1 VAKGNGVE
9 TGNDT
14 QNTEAMEQNMEK
26 DNPDNLNEN
35 ETEEDFETLL
45 DRSMGKPVDFGP
57 GQKVD
62 VAVTQITKD
71 WVFIDV
77 GGKSDGYIVIN
88 EFMDDEGNLTIKE
101 GDTVSAYFLSFR
113 NHEMLFTTRLT
124 DDTTGT
130 EHLEEAFHSGIP
142 LEGHVEKEIKGGFAV
157 KIAGNIRAFCPYSQM
172 GLHRVEDT
180 AQYINQRMTFKIIEY
195 GKKGRNI
202 IISNRAILEAERQRQ
217 KEAFRESLAEGMTVS
232 GEITSVQKFGAF
244 VDIGGLEGL
253 IPISEISWG
262 RVEDINGVLSVGQRV
277 DVAIK
282 KLDWENDKF
291 AFSLK
296 AVQPDPSDNL
306 GRKYR
311 QGSVH
316 KGIVS
321 RLAPFGAFV
330 TLEPGI
336 DGLVHISELGK
347 GKRINHPRDV
357 LEEKQAVEVKIARV
371 DEKQKRLGLELVSDD
386 QDSED
391 DDYFKKHMADS
402 KNAGSL
408 GTLGD
413 ILRAQM
419 KKKK

>member
-1 VAKGNGVE
+1 
-9 TGNDT
+9 
-14 QNTEAMEQNMEK
+14 MEK
-26 DNPDNLNEN
+26 DNKDDRT
-35 ETEEDFETLL
+35 ETALEEDFEALL
-45 DRSMGKPVDFGP
+45 DQSMGEPVNLSP
-57 GQKVD
+57 GQEVEA
-62 VAVTQITKD
+62 AVTQITKD

-88 EFMDDEGNLTIKE
+88 EFMDDDGNVTIKE
-101 GDTVSAYFLSFR
+101 GDTIKAFFLSFR
-113 NHEMLFTTRLT
+113 NHEMLFTTRLA
-124 DDTTGT
+124 DNTTGT

-180 AQYINQRMTFKIIEY
+180 GQYINQRMTFRIMEY

-202 IISNRAILEAERQRQ
+202 IVSNRAILEAERQKQ
-217 KEAFRESLAEGMTVS
+217 KDALRESLAEGMTVN
-232 GEITSVQKFGAF
+232 GEITAIREFGAF

-262 RVEDINGVLSVGQRV
+262 RVEDINRVVSVGEKV

-282 KLDWENDKF
+282 KLDWEKDKF

-296 AVQPDPSDNL
+296 AVQSDPWNTM
-306 GRKYR
+306 GQKYVE
-311 QGSVH
+311 GSIH

-357 LEEKQAVEVKIARV
+357 LGEDQAIEVKVFKV
-371 DEKQKRLGLELVSDD
+371 DEKQKRLSLALVADD
-386 QDSED
+386 QDAKES
-391 DDYFKKHMADS
+391 DYYKKHVTDGKKS
-402 KNAGSL
+402 GSL

-413 ILRAQM
+413 IFREQM
-419 KKKK
+419 EKKK